1 MNDREA
7 AYQFMV
13 ENFDESWLTPT
24 PRFGKNRTSNKPV
37 TSSKGSTADRE
48 AYQIIKLF
56 KQGDLS
62 RQEAE
67 SQLLALGFGEDLI
80 KKRLDDVSLV

>member
-1 MNDREA
+1 MDIWFDSDEEFDK
-7 AYQFMV
+7 YV
-13 ENFDESWLTPT
+13 LENIF
-24 PRFGKNRTSNKPV
+24 NVQPV
-37 TSSKGSTADRE
+37 DRE

-67 SQLLALGFGEDLI
+67 SQLLALGFSEDLI
-80 KKRLDDVSLV
+80 KKRLDEVF

>member
-1 MNDREA
+1 MVGKVSLRGGSLEEGVDAIATRLREL
-7 AYQFMV
+7 
-13 ENFDESWLTPT
+13 D
-24 PRFGKNRTSNKPV
+24 
-37 TSSKGSTADRE
+37 E

-80 KKRLDDVSLV
+80 KKRLDDVSFA

>member
-24 PRFGKNRTSNKPV
+24 PRFGKNGTAKKPV
-37 TSSKGSTADRE
+37 SSGSTADSER
-48 AYQIIKLF
+48 QIIKLF

-80 KKRLDDVSLV
+80 KKRLDDV